1 MSKKKIITII
11 IGVIVIVAIVA
22 IIIGV
27 KVYDKKTEYAY
38 INKKGDKYTE
48 EQLSTIKV
56 NNLRIQNMEEQLQE
70 DSSRNMGSLT
80 VQAGKDLNASIPDVS
95 EDSASN
101 ILGLQTQLISN
112 LQQDLVS
119 N

>member
-1 MSKKKIITII
+1 MNKKRIITII
-11 IGVIVIVAIVA
+11 IGVIVIIAIFA

-38 INKKGDKYTE
+38 INKNGNKYTE
-48 EQLSTIKV
+48 EQLATIKV
-56 NNLRIQNMEEQLQE
+56 NNLRIQNMEERLQS
-70 DSSRNMGSLT
+70 DSGRNMGSLT
-80 VQAGKDLNASIPDVS
+80 VQGAKDLNAVIPDVGS
-95 EDSASN
+95 DSASN

-112 LQQDLVS
+112 LQQDLAS